1 MPRIIESKENLT
13 RMRAEESIKYFGN
26 PEYTE
31 VERAYGKYLFIPYDI
46 PKIVPYD
53 MEKFVDFYFKHAKHS
68 VKLKEDIASG
78 FLGDRPPGKTPYLS
92 VDSCPSTDSTIWE
105 KNYVPEMYSEFP
117 ELFEQIHDYM
127 PFLDDGFMWKMW
139 SSVKDILFHR
149 DVRTMI
155 DMPMRLRI
163 KIFDDNPV
171 ESLNLQVA
179 PIDKPVNGEW
189 SIPVPDDTNSF
200 SWNNLRTRHGSK
212 FTTGHRKILFIA
224 YANYT
229 GKKLYQYTDMLDR
242 SIAKY
247 KDHVLV
253 DTKNTVSDYIN
264 EA

>member
-1 MPRIIESKENLT
+1 
-13 RMRAEESIKYFGN
+13 MRADECIKYFGS

-31 VERAYGKYLFIPYDI
+31 VERTYGKYLFIPYDI

-53 MEKFVDFYFKHAKHS
+53 MEKFVDFYFKNAKYS
-68 VKLKEDIASG
+68 IKLKEDIASG
-78 FLGDRPPGKTPYLS
+78 IHDETPYLS
-92 VDSCPSTDSTIWE
+92 IDSSLSTDTTLWQ
-105 KNYVPEMYSEFP
+105 KNYVPRMYDEFP

-139 SSVKDILFHR
+139 SSVKNILFHR